1 MAVVDTDGVE
11 VGYVSGEEP
20 NVLVLGE
27 GSSGR
32 MRLGRR
38 FVAQILDRVTLTGSA
53 AQIFTGLNV
62 VDSDGEFVGV
72 VKDTMEAEDVLDSLI
87 VEDEQ
92 AEMVTVLLED
102 VRSIDEWVELS
113 EADEEADSGHVV
125 GLDGLAALKVCEK
138 PPTFHRRPGFP
149 THFEAEKRLRKNPF
163 SLPIRRTFPR
173 IVRSS
178 RSRFAIALSYIAWTS
193 GMTCR

>member
-11 VGYVSGEEP
+11 VGYVSAKEP
-20 NVLVLGE
+20 SVLVLGE

-53 AQIFTGLNV
+53 AEIFTGLNV

-113 EADEEADSGHVV
+113 VSGDSLYEG
-125 GLDGLAALKVCEK
+125 G
-138 PPTFHRRPGFP
+138 
-149 THFEAEKRLRKNPF
+149 
-163 SLPIRRTFPR
+163 
-173 IVRSS
+173 
-178 RSRFAIALSYIAWTS
+178 
-193 GMTCR
+193 